1 MRAHTLA
8 EMPITRVAING
19 FGRIGRQVLRQLAD
33 DPDVA
38 VVAVNSG
45 RGRPSSLAQLFF
57 YDSVYGRFQGDV
69 AHGDGHLVVQ
79 GRRIE
84 VLTERNPARLPWAAM
99 GVDVVIEATGSFN
112 NHEDASAHLQ
122 AGARKVLITAPARG
136 VPLTAVVA
144 VNDGRYDPYVH
155 HVISAASCTTNCLAP
170 MAKVLNDAFGVVGG
184 LVTTIHAFTRDQEI
198 HDAIHDDPRRGR
210 AASMNMTPTRT
221 GAAKA
226 IDKVLPE
233 IAGSL
238 VGIAVRVP
246 VPDVSLTDL
255 SVVLEKPTTAREIN
269 EVFTAASEDPAWA
282 GVLAVSGEPLV
293 SCDYVGDR
301 HSCTIDLDSTRGAP
315 GNQFKLLGWYDNE
328 AGYAAR
334 VVDLVRMLGGVRAL
348 RNRPRQ
354 AVGASPGRRVAAVP
368 ALPAS

>member
-1 MRAHTLA
+1 MAT
-8 EMPITRVAING
+8 TRVAING
-19 FGRIGRQVLRQLAD
+19 FGRIGRQVLRQLAND
-33 DPDVA
+33 EDVA

-57 YDSVYGRFQGDV
+57 YDSVYGRFPGEV
-69 AHGDGHLVVQ
+69 AHGDDHLVVQ
-79 GRRIE
+79 GRRVD
-84 VLTERNPARLPWAAM
+84 VLTERDPRRLPWASMA
-99 GVDVVIEATGSFN
+99 VDVVIEATGSFN
-112 NHEDASAHLQ
+112 NHMEASAHLA
-122 AGARKVLITAPARG
+122 AGARKVLITAPAQG
-136 VPLTAVVA
+136 VPLTAVVG
-144 VNDGRYDPYVH
+144 VNDDRYDPATD

-170 MAKVLNDAFGVVGG
+170 MAKVLHDAFGVVGG

-226 IDKVLPE
+226 IDRVLPE
-233 IAGSL
+233 IAGTL

-255 SVVLEKPTTAREIN
+255 SVVLETPTTAEEIN
-269 EVFTAASEDPAWA
+269 EVFSAASEEPAWA
-282 GVLAVSGEPLV
+282 GVLAVSREPLV

-301 HSCTIDLDSTRGAP
+301 HSCTIDLDSTRGAV
-315 GNQFKLLGWYDNE
+315 GNQFKILGWYDNE

-334 VVDLVRMLGGVRAL
+334 VVDLVRMLGGARAA
-348 RNRPRQ
+348 RDRPLQ
-354 AVGASPGRRVAAVP
+354 AVGASPGRRVVAVAVP
-368 ALPAS
+368 PPG